1 MTLDDYLNY
10 LQEDDN
16 EKAVEEKA
24 AMIKTIA
31 KFIKDPYGKAKLANT
46 LSPVNKAKL
55 LKLIK
60 KKKRIAAGVGLAG
73 VGTAGFATSKRADK
87 KGQSL

>member
-1 MTLDDYLNY
+1 MSLNDYLNY

-24 AMIKTIA
+24 AIIRTIS
-31 KFIKDPYGKAKLANT
+31 KFIKDPYGKAKLAN
-46 LSPVNKAKL
+46 LSKADKVKL

-60 KKKRIAAGVGLAG
+60 KKKRIAAGVGLSG
-73 VGTAGFATSKRADK
+73 VGAAGFATSKMADK